1 MSEKIIQLNEETVF
15 EVSLLELLYQL
26 VAVDIVSREPML
38 CCHKAQGRGEMGF
51 AYARRAKEYH
61 IFSIFQEAHGGQL
74 VDLALVNGGLE
85 REIEIIRGLKIQMKL
100 CSDWT
105 YIVKFV

>member
-26 VAVDIVSREPML
+26 VAVDIVSREAVVSG
-38 CCHKAQGRGEMGF
+38 HKAQSRGQVGLAHTWRTE
-51 AYARRAKEYH
+51 ENH
-61 IFSIFQEAHGGQL
+61 ILPIFQEPHGGQL
-74 VDLALVNGGLE
+74 INLALVNGGLE